1 MMSGQAASASG
12 TSAPCLGSS
21 TDVATAFQ
29 SRAATTTRGPGFSAA
44 MDVDILCEMVV
55 DDGRWW

>member
-29 SRAATTTRGPGFSAA
+29 SRAATTTRGPAAAA
-44 MDVDILCEMVV
+44 MDVEILCEMMV

>member
-29 SRAATTTRGPGFSAA
+29 SRAATTTRGPAAAA
-44 MDVDILCEMVV
+44 MDVDILCEMMV
-55 DDGRWW
+55 DDGR